1 MIISFDLDDTLF
13 ISPRR
18 CPAEPQSFYSRA
30 SGVYLRKG
38 TVGLLHRL
46 QEQGAQVWVYT
57 TSFRSEGH
65 IRTLFRS
72 YGIRLDGVVNGIR
85 HAREVQAKRAEPMPS
100 KYPGKYRIAL
110 HVDDDVSV
118 RQNGELYGFR
128 VYLIHENDEEW
139 AENILAIVERM
150 RENGSV

>member
-18 CPAEPQSFYSRA
+18 CPAEPQSFYSRV

-85 HAREVQAKRAEPMPS
+85 HARQNELNRCHPNIRES
-100 KYPGKYRIAL
+100 IAL
-110 HVDDDVSV
+110 RCMWMMMYPSG
-118 RQNGELYGFR
+118 RMGNCMGFGC
-128 VYLIHENDEEW
+128 I
-139 AENILAIVERM
+139 
-150 RENGSV
+150 